1 MDNPPRV
8 APVTSAQPTIEP
20 VPTADLD
27 EVLDLIAAE
36 QAHPDRGTT
45 MLGETRDGIAAEL
58 DDLEPDWRGSVR
70 AVREE
75 GRLVA
80 AVLGDWDAELG
91 RAWIHGP
98 WVAGGD
104 AELWARWSRP
114 LVDAVLA
121 QLPDGIDDWELAAD
135 ASHVLMASLG
145 ADLGLSPSEA
155 NHVYTV
161 EAAAVA
167 GWPDP
172 SGEVRPAGVADR
184 DAVRPLHDQE
194 FPATYAPVETLLPD
208 PPDGKYVVVVATDGG
223 RLLGYAAGRVQADG
237 EGYLDFI
244 AVSDDAR
251 GRGTGRDLMA
261 AVCRPVI
268 DASTTG
274 KLHLTVQDHRVPAR
288 RLYESLGFVPSLAIV
303 GYRHR
308 RSV

>member
-1 MDNPPRV
+1 
-8 APVTSAQPTIEP
+8 
-20 VPTADLD
+20 
-27 EVLDLIAAE
+27 
-36 QAHPDRGTT
+36 

-184 DAVRPLHDQE
+184 DAVRPLHARSSRRRT
-194 FPATYAPVETLLPD
+194 PRSRRCCRTLRTGSTSWWWRRTAAASSGM
-208 PPDGKYVVVVATDGG
+208 PPGG
-223 RLLGYAAGRVQADG
+223 
-237 EGYLDFI
+237 
-244 AVSDDAR
+244 
-251 GRGTGRDLMA
+251 
-261 AVCRPVI
+261 CRPTARVT
-268 DASTTG
+268 STSS
-274 KLHLTVQDHRVPAR
+274 R
-288 RLYESLGFVPSLAIV
+288 
-303 GYRHR
+303 
-308 RSV
+308 